1 VRYAIRHRTSYGYET
16 PVFESFNEVRL
27 QPLVCATQSLL
38 DFDLRIEPPATVIAF
53 RDYYG
58 NSVHDFGVAYLHD
71 RLVIE
76 ATSDVVTVARA
87 DEPLMPEV
95 HSEPDASPRLEALAG
110 DPATNDDFAE
120 FLGQSAYIPLGAGE
134 EAIARE
140 VLAADAGISALGF
153 LDRAAGEVR
162 SRLEY
167 RVGTT
172 TVKSS
177 VAEVLDLGAGVC
189 QDFAHV
195 LISLCRHVGL
205 PARYVSGYLGGVAE
219 SAASHAWVEAYVP
232 PYGWIGVDCTL
243 GTHCTGQHVKIGVGR
258 DYADVAVLRGTYQGG
273 GHAEL
278 EVSVTCETLAG
289 GEGMAHLS
297 GGNGQVQ
304 GRLMAIQ
311 NLAAMRLFQR
321 GNSPTPAMG
330 GRRENLADDL
340 PLPPPRAQSRA
351 DDGAPSQQPHQQQQ
365 QPGATP

>member
-1 VRYAIRHRTSYGYET
+1 VRYAIRHRTSYSYAS

-27 QPLVCATQSLL
+27 QPLVCTTQSLL

-76 ATSDVVTVARA
+76 ATSDVVTAARA
-87 DEPLMPEV
+87 DELLIPEV
-95 HSEPDASPRLEALAG
+95 RSEPDASPLLAVLAD
-110 DPATNDDFAE
+110 DPATSDDFAE
-120 FLGQSAYIPLGAGE
+120 FLGQSAYIVLGGE
-134 EAIARE
+134 SDAIARQLLAQE
-140 VLAADAGISALGF
+140 SDVSALRYLDLAAE
-153 LDRAAGEVR
+153 EVR
-162 SRLEY
+162 RRLEY

-172 TVKSS
+172 TVHSS

-195 LISLCRHVGL
+195 LISLCRHAGL
-205 PARYVSGYLGGVAE
+205 PARYVSGYLGGVGE

-232 PYGWIGVDCTL
+232 PYGWVGVDSTL

-273 GHAEL
+273 GPAEL
-278 EVSVTCETLAG
+278 EVRVTCETLGG
-289 GEGMAHLS
+289 GEGMEQLPGGGGRQAH
-297 GGNGQVQ
+297 

-330 GRRENLADDL
+330 GRREMVLDDL

-351 DDGAPSQQPHQQQQ
+351 EDGAPSQQPHQQQQ
-365 QPGATP
+365 AGGVA